1 MTKIPDIIPLAKF
14 NFALL
19 HADTYTRIKNNEKM
33 ITAKGTKYSTELFQ
47 ESLKHWVDLEQIRK
61 IETVGKNPKYHAA
74 ISHDTK
80 PISKIYDKI
89 IQESISKLNE
99 NYDNLK
105 YKKLFD
111 KHQLFL
117 HVFSELDKI
126 VSTIELA
133 QWAYFET
140 KNHNFE
146 KDDLDKTITKGR
158 KGIIKFCKK
167 LLVGKTHK
175 EIVLITDSCNKY
187 PFTVF

>member
-1 MTKIPDIIPLAKF
+1 MTDIFIPLAKF

-33 ITAKGTKYSTELFQ
+33 ITAKGTKYSTKLFQ
-47 ESLKHWVDLEQIRK
+47 ESLQHWVDLEQIRK

-80 PISKIYDKI
+80 PISEIYDGI
-89 IQESISKLNE
+89 IQKSISELNE

-105 YKKLFD
+105 NKKLFD

-117 HVFSELDKI
+117 HIFSEIDKI
-126 VSTIELA
+126 ISTIELA

>member
-1 MTKIPDIIPLAKF
+1 MTDIFIPLAKF

-33 ITAKGTKYSTELFQ
+33 ITAKGTKYSTKLFQ
-47 ESLKHWVDLEQIRK
+47 ESLQHWVDLEQIRK

-74 ISHDTK
+74 LSHDTK
-80 PISKIYDKI
+80 SISQIYDKI

-105 YKKLFD
+105 SKKLFD

>member
-1 MTKIPDIIPLAKF
+1 MTDIFIPLAKF

-19 HADTYTRIKNNEKM
+19 HADTYTRIRTNEKM
-33 ITAKGTKYSTELFQ
+33 ITAKGTKYSTKLFQ
-47 ESLKHWVDLEQIRK
+47 ESLQHWVDLEQIRK
-61 IETVGKNPKYHAA
+61 IETVGKNPKYYASF
-74 ISHDTK
+74 SHDTK
-80 PISKIYDKI
+80 PISELYDDI
-89 IQESISKLNE
+89 IKKSLSNLNAY
-99 NYDNLK
+99 YDLVK
-105 YKKLFD
+105 PKKLFE
-111 KHQLFL
+111 KNKL
-117 HVFSELDKI
+117 HLYIFSELDKI
-126 VSTIELA
+126 IHTIEIT

-146 KDDLDKTITKGR
+146 KDDLDKTITKGK